1 MNYLVTKVETDQ
13 SITGR
18 NISTNRLYTSTDST
32 NWLLDRDIATVGTL
46 QKGKS
51 QIPHE
56 LFDTQNKEIL
66 VKLIILKGRRGT
78 FFLASYTVK
87 TKSKGKKNVMVLST
101 YRSLHGKT
109 IDDGKEK
116 PQILKFY
123 DFTKGGTDIVDHLND
138 CYTTR

>member
-18 NISTNRLYTSTDST
+18 NISTNHLYTSTDST

-78 FFLASYTVK
+78 FA
-87 TKSKGKKNVMVLST
+87 
-101 YRSLHGKT
+101 
-109 IDDGKEK
+109 
-116 PQILKFY
+116 
-123 DFTKGGTDIVDHLND
+123 
-138 CYTTR
+138 

>member
-18 NISTNRLYTSTDST
+18 NISTNHLYTSTDST

-46 QKGKS
+46 QEGKS
-51 QIPHE
+51 QITHE

-78 FFLASYTVK
+78 FA
-87 TKSKGKKNVMVLST
+87 
-101 YRSLHGKT
+101 
-109 IDDGKEK
+109 
-116 PQILKFY
+116 
-123 DFTKGGTDIVDHLND
+123 
-138 CYTTR
+138 

>member
-78 FFLASYTVK
+78 FA
-87 TKSKGKKNVMVLST
+87 
-101 YRSLHGKT
+101 
-109 IDDGKEK
+109 
-116 PQILKFY
+116 
-123 DFTKGGTDIVDHLND
+123 
-138 CYTTR
+138 